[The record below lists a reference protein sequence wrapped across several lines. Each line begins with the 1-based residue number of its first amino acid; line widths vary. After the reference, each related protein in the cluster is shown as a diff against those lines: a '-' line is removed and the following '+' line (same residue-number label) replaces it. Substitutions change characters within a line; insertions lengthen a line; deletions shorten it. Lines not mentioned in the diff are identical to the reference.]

1 LTVNLLIASQRENK
15 PVSDPKALVPIEQK
29 EVEFYGDVII
39 AVRTGDGSV
48 HVPVRPV
55 CDLLGVNW
63 AAQYRRINRDAVLA
77 EEMSSVEITAQEGER
92 MVARK
97 MQCLPLDYISGF
109 LFGINADRVKPALKE
124 RVVRYQR
131 ECYKV
136 LAEAFQEGRLTSEPS
151 FDVLLSGDSPAAQAY
166 KMAAAIMQM
175 ARQQLLLETQ
185 IEAHTIQLEKHGQR
199 LERIEDTLGDPKRAI
214 TPDQAT
220 EISQAVKAVAMELG
234 KRSKRNEYG
243 GVYGELYRRY
253 RIPSYRE
260 LPAAKFEDAMGWL
273 GEWLQSLTGEEPF

>member
-1 LTVNLLIASQRENK
+1 MA
-15 PVSDPKALVPIEQK
+15 DPKALVPIEQK
-29 EVEFYGDVII
+29 EVEFYGDNII
-39 AVRTGDGSV
+39 AVRTADGSV
-48 HVPVRPV
+48 RVPVRPV
-55 CDLLGVNW
+55 CDLLGVTW
-63 AAQYRRINRDAVLA
+63 AAQYRRINRDAVLSD
-77 EEMSSVEITAQEGER
+77 ELRSVEIASQEGER
-92 MVARK
+92 LVTRK
-97 MQCLPLDYISGF
+97 MLCLPLDYISGF
-109 LFGINADRVKPALKE
+109 LFGINADRVKPELKE

-151 FDVLLSGDSPAAQAY
+151 FDTLLQGESPAAQAY

-185 IEAHTIQLEKHGQR
+185 IEKHAIQLDEHGER
-199 LERIEDTLGDPKRAI
+199 LERIEATLGDPKRTI

-220 EISQAVKAVAMELG
+220 EISQAVKAVAMALG
-234 KRSKRNEYG
+234 QRTKRNEYG

-260 LPAAKFEDAMGWL
+260 LPAAKFDDAIAWL
-273 GEWLQSLTGEEPF
+273 GEWLQSLTDDSPF

>member
-1 LTVNLLIASQRENK
+1 MADQSE
-15 PVSDPKALVPIEQK
+15 LVPVEQK
-29 EVEFYGDVII
+29 EVEFYGDAII
-39 AVRTGDGSV
+39 AVRTSDGSV

-63 AAQYRRINRDAVLA
+63 TAQYRRINRDAVLS
-77 EEMSSVEITAQEGER
+77 EGMSSVEITAQEGKR

-109 LFGINADRVKPALKE
+109 LFGINADRVKPELKE
-124 RVVRYQR
+124 RVIRYQR

-136 LAEAFQEGRLTSEPS
+136 LAEAFQEGRLTAEPT
-151 FDVLLSGDSPAAQAY
+151 FDALLSGESPAAQAY
-166 KMAAAIMQM
+166 KMASAIMQM
-175 ARQQLLLETQ
+175 ARQQLLLESHIEKHATQ
-185 IEAHTIQLEKHGQR
+185 LDQHGQR
-199 LERIEDTLGDPKRAI
+199 LERIEATLGDPKRTI

-260 LPAAKFEDAMGWL
+260 LPAAKFDDAMAWL

>member
-1 LTVNLLIASQRENK
+1 
-15 PVSDPKALVPIEQK
+15 VSDPKALVPVEQK

-39 AVRTGDGSV
+39 AVRTSDGSV

-77 EEMSSVEITAQEGER
+77 EELRSVEITAQEGER

-109 LFGINADRVKPALKE
+109 LFGINADRVKPDLKE

-151 FDVLLSGDSPAAQAY
+151 FDVLLSGESPAAQAY

-185 IEAHTIQLEKHGQR
+185 IEAHTIELEKHGER
-199 LERIEDTLGDPKRAI
+199 LERIEDTLGDPKRTI

-260 LPAAKFEDAMGWL
+260 LPAAKFEDAMSWL